1 MNRDNHNKQ
10 CWLQYGRAQ
19 PPGAAHHDG
28 LCAPRLQHVHLH
40 SLAVAHVPRA
50 EAAAV
55 AGGAVQLV
63 QLLVRTVPPLL
74 QERLTYLPSHPS
86 HRAFLEKMSTH
97 VTLFRSL

>member
-28 LCAPRLQHVHLH
+28 LCAARLQHVHLH

-55 AGGAVQLV
+55 AGGAVQL
-63 QLLVRTVPPLL
+63 LGRTVPALL
-74 QERLTYLPSHPS
+74 QEGLTDPLSRPS
-86 HRAFLEKMSTH
+86 HREFLNNFS
-97 VTLFRSL
+97 SQ